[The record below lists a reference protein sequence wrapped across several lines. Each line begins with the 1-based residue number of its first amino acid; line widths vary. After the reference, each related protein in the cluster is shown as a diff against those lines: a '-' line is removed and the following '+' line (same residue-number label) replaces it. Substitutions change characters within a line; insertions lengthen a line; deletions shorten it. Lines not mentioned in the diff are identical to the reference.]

1 MLIAPGSTVGRTISP
16 VSCEAFPDSGMKWHR
31 RHWYHAWYTG
41 TPAVNDRLIV
51 QRGLGFKWLM
61 YNIVV
66 AMGSQYGWTAWVP
79 LRETWSPRQGPSSEA
94 KVILIPCHHLP
105 WSLPGTAH
113 HLLVISQLISLFQA
127 FFFFFFFC
135 VPSLPFPPT
144 SLPSFL
150 PSLSRQQC
158 CQRSSSRLSNAIA
171 VLCRFA
177 RICTDICSFSSEW
190 NVLSSHLFLWLVPF
204 KFGTSH
210 LFLFPLS
217 YSFWRAVPN
226 TWTVK
231 MTQPSPFPAFQFLS
245 PEKPSPILSQSLPL
259 RLHLFLL
266 YCLKLLLRST
276 QQVFLC

>member
-127 FFFFFFFC
+127 FFFFFFSVFPLSHSLQHPC
-135 VPSLPFPPT
+135 PASYLPFPSSSAASAPALGLAMLLLSCADLPEFALT
-144 SLPSFL
+144 FALFHQNEMFSLLIYSSGLCLSNLALAIYFSFPYL
-150 PSLSRQQC
+150 TLSDVLYPIPEQSKWPSLL
-158 CQRSSSRLSNAIA
+158 LSQ
-171 VLCRFA
+171 LF
-177 RICTDICSFSSEW
+177 SFSVPRNLPPFCPSHCHW
-190 NVLSSHLFLWLVPF
+190 DCTSS
-204 KFGTSH
+204 
-210 LFLFPLS
+210 
-217 YSFWRAVPN
+217 
-226 TWTVK
+226 
-231 MTQPSPFPAFQFLS
+231 
-245 PEKPSPILSQSLPL
+245 
-259 RLHLFLL
+259 
-266 YCLKLLLRST
+266 YCTASS
-276 QQVFLC
+276 CS